1 MSNLAEHLAD
11 LGMYGTFGSFAKGTV
26 RLYFG
31 YAPLAAID
39 DMTAHEIERAHVLQD
54 NWEGRKSLTLLEL
67 MDVLNHGTRIAVELK
82 EARRTAGLV
91 TEYTTAVHR
100 KIKKRKRAHVTIR
113 SDFALT
119 RAEKYA
125 ILAEI
130 YSGVDQ
136 DAEHE
141 ATEHLGGSEWANGV
155 LNLRGREYDSD
166 VDQPNRASGYDP
178 YEHRAYEMHGGPT
191 EHRGEDDTDGPSNY
205 DPYCSASN
213 FLNDRFYDSDD
224 MGGPSG

>member
-1 MSNLAEHLAD
+1 
-11 LGMYGTFGSFAKGTV
+11 
-26 RLYFG
+26 
-31 YAPLAAID
+31 
-39 DMTAHEIERAHVLQD
+39 MTAHEIERAHVLQD
-54 NWEGRKSLTLLEL
+54 NWVGRNDLTLLQL
-67 MDVLNHGTRIAVELK
+67 TDVLVHETSIAIELK
-82 EARRTAGLV
+82 EARRTAGLI

-136 DAEHE
+136 DAEHG
-141 ATEHLGGSEWANGV
+141 ATEHPGGSEWANGV
-155 LNLRGREYDSD
+155 LSLRGREYDSD

-178 YEHRAYEMHGGPT
+178 YEQRAYEMHRGRT
-191 EHRGEDDTDGPSNY
+191 EHRGEDDAGGPSGY
-205 DPYCSASN
+205 DPYCSECSASI